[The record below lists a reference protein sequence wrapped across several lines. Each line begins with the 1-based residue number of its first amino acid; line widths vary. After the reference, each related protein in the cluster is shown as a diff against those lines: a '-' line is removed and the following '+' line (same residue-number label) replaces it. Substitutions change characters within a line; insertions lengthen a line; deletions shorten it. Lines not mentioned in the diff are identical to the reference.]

1 MENNE
6 WSISK
11 EVIFETEHK
20 AFAEGG
26 FRMAYKA
33 KSDDEGFKGNTW
45 VVKKYNASLKETF
58 DGKNLRIAI
67 TKSCANKLL
76 GSISLSFFQ

>member
-11 EVIFETEHK
+11 EVIFKNEDK

-33 KSDDEGFKGNTW
+33 KNDDDSLRRNTQ
-45 VVKKYNASLKETF
+45 VVKKYDATSKEIFEKMGGTC
-58 DGKNLRIAI
+58 
-67 TKSCANKLL
+67 KSQSRK
-76 GSISLSFFQ
+76 GV